1 MRKEHLEAMID
12 SITPKLY
19 GFCTALTRS
28 EEEAEQ
34 IFVDAYT
41 VFILKEKYFVA
52 EMQFDIDSKSDRI
65 STKRYFLNEI
75 LKEIYELA
83 RLRAPKNRYDNSS
96 FLEYESFYD
105 LNIQKR
111 AILYLKD
118 VANMNVE
125 DLQEIF
131 VLQRHQ
137 IIELLHNSY
146 FGLIKDTQNINEKN
160 MEMR

>member
-1 MRKEHLEAMID
+1 MRKEQLETILD

-28 EEEAEQ
+28 EQEAEQ
-34 IFVDAYT
+34 MFVDAYT
-41 VFILKEKYFVA
+41 VFILKEKHFVA
-52 EMQFDIDSKSDRI
+52 EMQFDIESKKDRV

-83 RLRAPKNRYDNSS
+83 RVRNPKNRYDNSS

-118 VANMNVE
+118 VANMSIE
-125 DLQEIF
+125 DLQEVF

-137 IIELLHNSY
+137 VIELLHNSY
-146 FGLIKDTQNINEKN
+146 YGLVKDIKDFNETSL
-160 MEMR
+160 ETL